1 MSAENETHEQIVAE
15 VRFHAQQ
22 DIDAEKDKPE
32 FGILTAEGKIALNYA
47 DELEA
52 AHKREVEKLN
62 SVIQATVSRSDAEID
77 RLRREAEELRKQIGN
92 SAKLREAIAKCVNL
106 ITEFG
111 NAEIVKT
118 PLDVIVDI
126 EAILKAALVHSYDSD
141 GNGPGLSRISTRF
154 ASRGKA
160 APMAKPDIWTRIYNE
175 TNRRMLKR
183 FPNSASRQR
192 GHYDTAW
199 DAEWKRVRDEM
210 HGCRAD
216 RSEVA
221 R

>member
-22 DIDAEKDKPE
+22 NIDAEKDKPE

-126 EAILKAALVHSYDSD
+126 EAILKAALAEPPRQCDV
-141 GNGPGLSRISTRF
+141 GT
-154 ASRGKA
+154 A
-160 APMAKPDIWTRIYNE
+160 E
-175 TNRRMLKR
+175 EQEKR
-183 FPNSASRQR
+183 FSKFCGSN
-192 GHYDTAW
+192 
-199 DAEWKRVRDEM
+199 
-210 HGCRAD
+210 AD
-216 RSEVA
+216 PTDIDG
-221 R
+221 

>member
-1 MSAENETHEQIVAE
+1 MSAENKTHEQIVAE

-22 DIDAEKDKPE
+22 NIDAEKDKPE

-126 EAILKAALVHSYDSD
+126 EAILKAALAEPPRQCDVGTEQEQQD
-141 GNGPGLSRISTRF
+141 RF
-154 ASRGKA
+154 REFC
-160 APMAKPDIWTRIYNE
+160 R
-175 TNRRMLKR
+175 
-183 FPNSASRQR
+183 
-192 GHYDTAW
+192 HY
-199 DAEWKRVRDEM
+199 ERE
-210 HGCRAD
+210 GECGIG
-216 RSEVA
+216 RSEAACPAFQGGRNPDCSLWWAQMPYDESEAVQ
-221 R
+221 